1 MRVPSVNVPPTA
13 KDNLEDFKN
22 FIMRGNVIELAVAV
36 VVGGAFT
43 SIVNA
48 FTSNI
53 INPLIAALGGA
64 EVKGFGIHIISG
76 NDATF
81 IDCGALITAA
91 INFLIIASVVYF
103 LFVLPM
109 NKYKEMRARKLGL
122 DPKAEEVP
130 ENVVLLKEIRDIML
144 KQQKSEN

>member
-1 MRVPSVNVPPTA
+1 M
-13 KDNLEDFKN
+13 
-22 FIMRGNVIELAVAV
+22 
-36 VVGGAFT
+36 
-43 SIVNA
+43 
-48 FTSNI
+48 
-53 INPLIAALGGA
+53 
-64 EVKGFGIHIISG
+64 
-76 NDATF
+76 
-81 IDCGALITAA
+81 
-91 INFLIIASVVYF
+91 YF